1 MHAGMRALPAL
12 RSWLQAIAIRYKLAG
27 CRISVLLTLC
37 NRQVRSGV
45 NRLVVDAYFVVDVRA
60 CGATR
65 RADLANHVAA
75 RDVLPHLDIYVRE
88 MAVARRQSV
97 AVIYD
102 DDLAVTAL
110 ASGEGD
116 DAVGCGD
123 DSRAV
128 VCGDVLSGMKFRTIA
143 SERIAAV
150 AEPISQSAFHS
161 R

>member
-1 MHAGMRALPAL
+1 M
-12 RSWLQAIAIRYKLAG
+12 
-27 CRISVLLTLC
+27 
-37 NRQVRSGV
+37 
-45 NRLVVDAYFVVDVRA
+45 DVRA

-88 MAVARRQSV
+88 MAVACGQSV

-102 DDLAVTAL
+102 NDLAVTAL

-128 VCGDVLSGMKFRTIA
+128 VCGDVLPGVEFGRVA
-143 SERIAAV
+143 AEGIAAV
-150 AEPISQSAFHS
+150 AEAIRQPASFDRPDGRRHGLLPDVFESL
-161 R
+161 